1 MWIRGGGTVKQ
12 QGVIINLE
20 NKNNLKQANEF
31 FLLLLN
37 RALQNASGVALKV
50 LFLFL
55 ASNLAFN
62 NPILSLR
69 RSDNIGPVIT
79 GLKAQSPCRSW
90 STKTTTVHQSVQGII
105 SVNQWVSEYVS
116 ESLSW
121 QLVLEVKRYIK
132 AKLRLLWRNSP
143 FQNVDSSSCWP
154 WGPRNWLQFKNCQ
167 APNYLGDLASPSCNK
182 LQDSPSLSCP
192 TTRVAWS
199 ALEEG
204 MQALPAPDT
213 PIICNR
219 PAETFPPQAALLP
232 E

>member
-1 MWIRGGGTVKQ
+1 MTIDMQLMTCDMTRHRREGGGTVKQ

-37 RALQNASGVALKV
+37 RALQNASGVTLQV

-69 RSDNIGPVIT
+69 RSDNIGPVTT

-105 SVNQWVSEYVS
+105 SENQ
-116 ESLSW
+116 
-121 QLVLEVKRYIK
+121 
-132 AKLRLLWRNSP
+132 
-143 FQNVDSSSCWP
+143 
-154 WGPRNWLQFKNCQ
+154 
-167 APNYLGDLASPSCNK
+167 
-182 LQDSPSLSCP
+182 
-192 TTRVAWS
+192 
-199 ALEEG
+199 
-204 MQALPAPDT
+204 
-213 PIICNR
+213 
-219 PAETFPPQAALLP
+219 
-232 E
+232 